1 MPKMTKSQCRKRLME
16 SYDKINKVCSSGQ
29 LSRADMLALFKI
41 SGDLLKY
48 EKKLRS

>member
-1 MPKMTKSQCRKRLME
+1 MPKMSKSQCRKRLIE
-16 SYDKINKVCSSGQ
+16 AHDKINRVVSAGQ
-29 LSRADMLALFKI
+29 LSRADMLALFKM